1 MQHAGFP
8 ASEPTDDHS
17 PSGSATICRFGVQ
30 ITVRDWC
37 QVVFARALT
46 PIAAILVISLLVA
59 TTVPVRQVEAQTVI
73 SVSFSS
79 AEYAVSEGDEIE
91 VGIVLSSAPANSV
104 TVQLTWAEEE
114 TATADD
120 YSLSATS
127 VTFGVNET
135 SSTVI
140 FTANDDDNHF
150 EEDEAVRLAFT
161 SLPSGLQ
168 AGSTDETIVSIN
180 DSDDPTT
187 ADLDALDVTWAS
199 PSADS
204 WGSMPVGNGS
214 IGLNVWVE
222 NSGSRDLVF
231 YIGTGDAYDR
241 NGELLKLG
249 RVRVSLDPNPFAS
262 GATFTQRLRL
272 RKGQIE
278 IISETSSVRVDLI
291 IWVDANNEV
300 IHVKGTTNTDVD
312 IEVELETWRNSERN
326 LTGDEIPINWRSH
339 QNNNISFVEITRGR
353 DHIEHQSTYTDRVMW
368 YHRNTDSLYEYVLEV
383 EELED
388 FEGDDPLLNRIFGAA
403 IFGAGMNRHNL
414 NTPKLTVDN
423 TRNIDIAIYPHT
435 GQHKFVRQWRETL
448 QRKIDHIKAMGYG
461 ERYSA
466 HKAWWADF
474 WNRHWIIVSA
484 DGAEA
489 ADALTVSQNY
499 ALSRFLLAASTRG
512 EQAAHFNGSIFTVEL
527 NKPLPNLTISN
538 LGTANKRY
546 DADYRTWGSSHW
558 FQNSRFAYWPLL
570 VSGDTELMHSL
581 FDMYLDAWPL
591 AKFRTK
597 TYYNHDGAYFPETV
611 TGWGSAVPRD
621 YGVDGRGSN
630 PLGWTVV
637 PHKRYHWS
645 GNIEL
650 VAMMLDYFDMTQD
663 EAWLDGTIEFM
674 HDIVI
679 FFREHYSE
687 DGGAIC
693 IAPSQG
699 LETLRSDMEGNEEIV
714 NPTDHVAGLH
724 FILDRLL
731 ALPEHLVSEEYRQYW
746 FDMKS
751 QLPSIAKAVRGGK
764 EIIAASAS
772 HVTATAPE
780 HRRVKENVPLYAV
793 FPFRVYG
800 VGKPDLQLA
809 RNTFDERQN
818 RDMGGWHQQPIH
830 AVMVGD
836 LADAKDFTVRY
847 FREKEMFG
855 PSRPISQTAFRFPA
869 FYGPSHDYVPN
880 VPQNGNAMIALQSM
894 LVQYDGRRIMLFPTW
909 PEEWNVEFRVHL
921 PYETTLT
928 GRLQEGEVQTLTA
941 SPGHREADIEY
952 LNFSP
957 ISGARVSFVDR
968 HGFAESLTSGPVEV
982 VASDA
987 NSPATDS
994 PTGGLQDRPHGL
1006 IATASDGTVVLT
1018 WKPPVGLPYMYDYQI
1033 LRNRPELCEPEPLV
1047 YVEYTNSEETAYT
1060 DTDVEPGVLYVYRV
1074 KVVVD
1079 VFGRLG
1085 EASQPVE
1092 IRTQAENSPA
1102 TGVLAINGTA
1112 RVGETLNADTSAIS
1126 DADGLGTA
1134 RFTYQWLADDTDIQD
1149 ATGSTYTLVSDDE
1162 GKIITVKVSFTDD
1175 AGNEETLTSAPVGPD
1190 GPYGLTAGLSGNAV
1204 VLTWKPPV
1212 GQSYMFDYQILRNR
1226 PELGEA
1232 EPLVYVT
1239 YTETEETTYTDTDV
1253 EPGVLYVYR
1262 VKAVVDA
1269 FGRLGEASEP
1279 VEIQTTESTPGE
1291 NSPATGAPTASG
1303 TARVGETLTAETSAI
1318 ADGDGLDNANF
1329 SYQWLADDADIAG
1342 ATGSSYTLVAA
1353 DAGKA
1358 ITVQVR
1364 FTDDEGNAETLT
1376 SAATSAVAAVSTPL
1390 TAHLLDTPPS
1400 HDGQT
1405 DFTFELRFSEDFS
1418 LSYVTL
1424 RDHAFTVTGGE
1435 VTGARR
1441 LDRPGNIRWEITVRP
1456 DSDGDV
1462 TVVLP
1467 ATGDCDAEG
1476 AVCTEDGRRLS
1487 HRTELTVQVPA
1498 PANSAATGAPTIGG
1512 TAQVGET
1519 LTAETSAIA
1528 DGDGL
1533 DNVSFTYQWV
1543 ADDTDIAGA
1552 TGSSYTLT
1560 DSDAGKAIK
1569 VRVSFTDDEGNEETL
1584 TSAATSAVT
1593 ASNHQPEVVPR
1604 LREWAGG
1611 SGSFVLSG
1619 SSRVVVAAGDGSR
1632 QFSGDFFSIVLGGLT
1647 DPEESGLS
1655 EAQRSAAR
1663 LALADSLNATAYHTA
1678 SRRTLDQV
1686 AAKIRDDIEDLT
1698 GLGLAVVPASASVSP
1713 RAGDVV
1719 VDVLD
1724 ASDAGIA
1731 AEGYE
1736 LAIGDWVTI
1745 RANSTSGVFYGSRTL
1760 LQMLAGSGDNTA
1772 PRGTA
1777 RDYPTLGHRL
1787 IHLDMNRKY
1796 WEMDYLADSFRR
1808 MSWVKLNAFKIH
1820 FADANGWRLH
1830 DPGTAAWSG
1839 TLSAAPTPDTATEV
1853 LATGSLGAPPG
1864 VKVVP
1869 GAGSLTVHWNPPSA
1883 QSGWDVRSYR
1893 VQIRRQGDL
1902 AWSPADYRDS
1912 AGTGTAYLT
1921 VADRSHKFGGLTDGV
1936 TYEVRVSADTGFP
1949 GLADS
1954 RERYQSGDKKWFYD
1968 RDDIRML
1975 EGWAAENHI
1984 SIMPGFEFPG
1994 HTSVINDLYE
2004 TGFADGGSDRCGN
2017 AHVYGNVKPGF
2028 VLDTTSSRAV
2038 AQAKTIMEHFMPWFS
2053 GLYVHIGGEEVSA
2066 KLANCPRVAAHIKAS
2081 SSVSSLGD
2089 MLTVF
2094 FNDLNELV
2102 RHTDRSMIIYNGVE
2116 HLDPDTNVAQ
2126 LDSTVVVMDWNA
2138 RSYSYYGGPPG
2149 SSGARHKFMNM
2160 RAYDGYYLTSNNFH
2174 ALYPEESRLY
2184 DRWDVE
2190 PPETYLGAA
2199 IGVWLDYIYWS
2210 RDEYTELLLLR
2221 PRAILGDRTWNGS
2234 TTPDTVNDFYA
2245 RLKVIGEPPGY
2256 EGFTERTRVDD
2267 GLPSHH
2273 YGFED
2278 DTEVFPPTH
2287 FKNLR
2292 HGRTHLVRDE
2302 AGELHATS
2310 YNVTSPSVRADDKR
2324 FGASSWEFSK
2334 DGPRCGNRRGGHS
2347 SAVGDVH
2354 MGKAHSGPRRRS
2366 SDEFSKPRR

>member
-1 MQHAGFP
+1 M
-8 ASEPTDDHS
+8 
-17 PSGSATICRFGVQ
+17 
-30 ITVRDWC
+30 
-37 QVVFARALT
+37 VFARALT
-46 PIAAILVISLLVA
+46 PMAAILVISLLVA

-79 AEYAVSEGDEIE
+79 AEYVVSEGDEID

-104 TVQLTWAEEE
+104 TVQLAWAEEE

-312 IEVELETWRNSERN
+312 IEVELETWRNSERD
-326 LTGDEIPINWRSH
+326 LTGDEIPTNWRSH

-353 DHIEHQSTYTDRVMW
+353 DHIEHRSTYTDRVMW

-383 EELED
+383 EELEV

-403 IFGAGMNRHNL
+403 IFGAGMNRHSL

-466 HKAWWADF
+466 HMAWWADF

-527 NKPLPNLTISN
+527 NKPLPNLTITN
-538 LGTANKRY
+538 LGTASKRY

-630 PLGWTVV
+630 PLGWTVL

-699 LETLRSDMEGNEEIV
+699 LETLRSDTEGNEEIV

-847 FREKEMFG
+847 FGEKEMFG

-880 VPQNGNAMIALQSM
+880 VPQIGNAMIALQSM

-941 SPGHREADIEY
+941 SPGNREADIEY

-1018 WKPPVGLPYMYDYQI
+1018 WKSPVGLPYMYDYQI

-1074 KVVVD
+1074 KASD
-1079 VFGRLG
+1079 IFGRLG

-1112 RVGETLNADTSAIS
+1112 RVGETLNADSSAIS

-1190 GPYGLTAGLSGNAV
+1190 RPYGLTAVVSDGAV

-1212 GQSYMFDYQILRNR
+1212 GQSYMFDYQILSNR

-1239 YTETEETTYTDTDV
+1239 YTETEETTFTDTDV

-1279 VEIQTTESTPGE
+1279 VEIRTAEPPPGENSPATGAPTISGTAQVGETLTADTSGIADEDGLDDVSFSYQWVRNDGHTDADIAGETNSSYTLVAADEGKAIKVRVSFTDDAGNVESLTSAPIAPDRPYGLTAAVSDGAVVLTWKPPVGQSYTFDYQILRNRPEIGEAEPLVYVEYTYTEETAYTDTDVEPGVLYVYRVKAVVDVFGRLGEASEPVEIRTAEPTPGE
-1291 NSPATGAPTASG
+1291 NSPATGAPTIGG
-1303 TARVGETLTAETSAI
+1303 TAQVGETLTTDTSAI
-1318 ADGDGLDNANF
+1318 ADGDGLDNVSF
-1329 SYQWLADDADIAG
+1329 SYQWVADDAYIAG
-1342 ATGSSYTLVAA
+1342 ATDSSYTLTAS

-1358 ITVQVR
+1358 IKVR
-1364 FTDDEGNAETLT
+1364 VSFNDDEGNEETLT
-1376 SAATSAVAAVSTPL
+1376 SAATSAVTAAPMPL
-1390 TAHLLDTPPS
+1390 TAQFLDTPSS

-1405 DFTFELRFSEDFS
+1405 DFTFELRFSEEFD

-1435 VTGARR
+1435 VTEARR
-1441 LDRPGNIRWEITVRP
+1441 LEKPGNIRWEITVRP

-1462 TVVLP
+1462 TVALP
-1467 ATGDCDAEG
+1467 VTEDCAAEG
-1476 AVCTEDGRRLS
+1476 AVCTEDGRMLS
-1487 HRTELTVQVPA
+1487 NRTELTV
-1498 PANSAATGAPTIGG
+1498 
-1512 TAQVGET
+1512 
-1519 LTAETSAIA
+1519 
-1528 DGDGL
+1528 
-1533 DNVSFTYQWV
+1533 
-1543 ADDTDIAGA
+1543 
-1552 TGSSYTLT
+1552 
-1560 DSDAGKAIK
+1560 
-1569 VRVSFTDDEGNEETL
+1569 
-1584 TSAATSAVT
+1584 
-1593 ASNHQPEVVPR
+1593 
-1604 LREWAGG
+1604 
-1611 SGSFVLSG
+1611 
-1619 SSRVVVAAGDGSR
+1619 
-1632 QFSGDFFSIVLGGLT
+1632 
-1647 DPEESGLS
+1647 
-1655 EAQRSAAR
+1655 
-1663 LALADSLNATAYHTA
+1663 
-1678 SRRTLDQV
+1678 
-1686 AAKIRDDIEDLT
+1686 
-1698 GLGLAVVPASASVSP
+1698 
-1713 RAGDVV
+1713 
-1719 VDVLD
+1719 
-1724 ASDAGIA
+1724 
-1731 AEGYE
+1731 
-1736 LAIGDWVTI
+1736 
-1745 RANSTSGVFYGSRTL
+1745 
-1760 LQMLAGSGDNTA
+1760 
-1772 PRGTA
+1772 
-1777 RDYPTLGHRL
+1777 
-1787 IHLDMNRKY
+1787 
-1796 WEMDYLADSFRR
+1796 
-1808 MSWVKLNAFKIH
+1808 
-1820 FADANGWRLH
+1820 
-1830 DPGTAAWSG
+1830 
-1839 TLSAAPTPDTATEV
+1839 
-1853 LATGSLGAPPG
+1853 
-1864 VKVVP
+1864 
-1869 GAGSLTVHWNPPSA
+1869 
-1883 QSGWDVRSYR
+1883 
-1893 VQIRRQGDL
+1893 
-1902 AWSPADYRDS
+1902 
-1912 AGTGTAYLT
+1912 
-1921 VADRSHKFGGLTDGV
+1921 
-1936 TYEVRVSADTGFP
+1936 
-1949 GLADS
+1949 
-1954 RERYQSGDKKWFYD
+1954 
-1968 RDDIRML
+1968 
-1975 EGWAAENHI
+1975 
-1984 SIMPGFEFPG
+1984 
-1994 HTSVINDLYE
+1994 
-2004 TGFADGGSDRCGN
+2004 
-2017 AHVYGNVKPGF
+2017 
-2028 VLDTTSSRAV
+2028 
-2038 AQAKTIMEHFMPWFS
+2038 
-2053 GLYVHIGGEEVSA
+2053 
-2066 KLANCPRVAAHIKAS
+2066 
-2081 SSVSSLGD
+2081 
-2089 MLTVF
+2089 
-2094 FNDLNELV
+2094 
-2102 RHTDRSMIIYNGVE
+2102 
-2116 HLDPDTNVAQ
+2116 
-2126 LDSTVVVMDWNA
+2126 
-2138 RSYSYYGGPPG
+2138 
-2149 SSGARHKFMNM
+2149 
-2160 RAYDGYYLTSNNFH
+2160 
-2174 ALYPEESRLY
+2174 
-2184 DRWDVE
+2184 
-2190 PPETYLGAA
+2190 
-2199 IGVWLDYIYWS
+2199 
-2210 RDEYTELLLLR
+2210 
-2221 PRAILGDRTWNGS
+2221 
-2234 TTPDTVNDFYA
+2234 
-2245 RLKVIGEPPGY
+2245 
-2256 EGFTERTRVDD
+2256 
-2267 GLPSHH
+2267 
-2273 YGFED
+2273 
-2278 DTEVFPPTH
+2278 
-2287 FKNLR
+2287 
-2292 HGRTHLVRDE
+2292 
-2302 AGELHATS
+2302 
-2310 YNVTSPSVRADDKR
+2310 
-2324 FGASSWEFSK
+2324 
-2334 DGPRCGNRRGGHS
+2334 
-2347 SAVGDVH
+2347 
-2354 MGKAHSGPRRRS
+2354 SGPGG
-2366 SDEFSKPRR
+2366 